1 MLVWQTGGIESSYYL
16 IFVLPI
22 ISAASIFGPWGTVAV
37 TTATAV
43 LYRSLVLILADGY
56 YVPEDGQRVLAT
68 RVLFFFAIAVLVN
81 RFASENRWKTESL
94 SKANE
99 ELGEAQAE
107 VRRSERLAALGQL
120 SAGLAHEIRNP
131 LGVIQ
136 ASAELLSK
144 NVSQENAVAHEVA
157 GFIRSEV
164 LRTNQLVT
172 RFLDFARP
180 AQAHREEA
188 DLNEVVKSAV
198 FQAKESIRN
207 ENSPVSVQVTSGAV
221 PPLPL
226 DVTIIESCILNLLLN
241 ARDAM
246 PDGGVI
252 SVETGADS
260 RNAWLVV
267 RDEGY
272 GIPAE
277 SLEDIFNPFFTTKA
291 NGVGLGLAMVSKFVD
306 SHGGR
311 VQVESQPG
319 KGTTF
324 RISLP
329 LEAAV

>member
-1 MLVWQTGGIESSYYL
+1 M
-16 IFVLPI
+16 
-22 ISAASIFGPWGTVAV
+22 
-37 TTATAV
+37 
-43 LYRSLVLILADGY
+43 
-56 YVPEDGQRVLAT
+56 
-68 RVLFFFAIAVLVN
+68 
-81 RFASENRWKTESL
+81 
-94 SKANE
+94 
-99 ELGEAQAE
+99 
-107 VRRSERLAALGQL
+107 SERLAALGQL

-311 VQVESQPG
+311 VQVASQPG